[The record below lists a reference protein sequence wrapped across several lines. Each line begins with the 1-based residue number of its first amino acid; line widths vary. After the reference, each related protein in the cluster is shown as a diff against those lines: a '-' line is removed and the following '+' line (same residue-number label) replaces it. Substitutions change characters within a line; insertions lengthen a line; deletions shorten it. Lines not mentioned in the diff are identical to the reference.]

1 MSAQIQP
8 SSSSVDAMS
17 AEEALGGLYEAY
29 WRMQSAIAKK
39 VKEETAGLPDFLKED
54 AAKEIRRT
62 CFPEEKKLW
71 EDAYRRVMSA
81 LLRHGLETGPDAP
94 QTHAA
99 ASQTADSPE
108 RAPEPSYAQE
118 ALL

>member
-1 MSAQIQP
+1 MKSL
-8 SSSSVDAMS
+8 SSTDSSVDAMT
-17 AEEALGGLYEAY
+17 AEEALGGLYDAF
-29 WRMQSAIAKK
+29 WRMQTAIAKK

-54 AAKEIRRT
+54 AAQEIRRT
-62 CFPEEKKLW
+62 CFPKEKQLW

-94 QTHAA
+94 QTHTA

-118 ALL
+118 VLW